1 MEATNIQ
8 ANQQQQRVSSAHDI
22 LHQAWRHPLDPVFS
36 PKVVA
41 VIGATETR
49 GSVGRTVFQN
59 LGRGGFEGTV
69 YPVNPKRSS
78 VLCVKAYPNIAAIP
92 EKVDLAVITTPA
104 ASVPGLI
111 RECAAVGVPGAVII
125 SAGFK
130 ETGPRGAELERQV
143 LEEARKGK
151 MRIVGPNCLGVM
163 VPQIGLNAT
172 FASTIAK
179 PGSVA
184 FLSQSGALCTAI
196 LDWSLR
202 ENVGFSAF
210 VSIGSMLDV
219 NWGDLIYYLG
229 DDPKTKSI
237 VIYMESIGDARS
249 FLSAAREVAL
259 TKPIIVIKVGR
270 TEAAAKAAA
279 SHTGSLTGSDE
290 VLHAAFR
297 RVGVLRVETIAELFH
312 MADVLAKQPK
322 PKGPRLAIVTNA
334 GGPGVLATD
343 MLIGSGGQLAEP
355 SPQTFAALNELLPA
369 AWSHNNPI
377 DILGDAGPER
387 YAKAVQIVADDP
399 GNDGLLVILTP
410 QAMTDPSGTAEQLK
424 SFAHIPGK
432 PLLASWMGGQ
442 EVEPGQQILNDA
454 GVPTYKYPDMAAR
467 AFYYMW
473 RYSYNLRALYETP
486 TLIADQDGETSKRA
500 KAEAIIQNARKLER
514 TILTE
519 HESKQLLAAYGIPTV
534 ETRIARTEEEAVK
547 LAEEIGYPVV
557 LKLYSEIITHKTDVG
572 GVQLNLRNA
581 AAVRK
586 AWNAIES
593 SVAKFAASQKVSS
606 PRPSPPGEERE
617 KTKDSHRATSSKSA
631 AANPFLGVTVQP
643 MIRLEGYELIVG
655 SSPDPQFGP
664 VLLFGTGGQLVEVF
678 KDRALA
684 LPPLNGTLARRMM
697 EQTKIFQA
705 LKGVR
710 GRAPVNLAALEE
722 LLVRFSQLV
731 VEQPWIA
738 ELDINPLLVSAEQI
752 IALDARVVLHPKDTP
767 EDKLPKPAIRP
778 YPTQYVKAWKLK
790 NGEQVTIRPIRP
802 EDEPMIVKFHESLS
816 EESVYYRY
824 FSKLKLDQ
832 RVAHERLTR
841 ICFNDY
847 DREIALVAERKDAA
861 SGQHE
866 IIAVGRLSK
875 ARGLNE
881 AEFALLIS
889 DRWQGQGLGTELLKR
904 LVQVGR
910 DEKLGR
916 ITAFILSENHAMH
929 HLSKKA
935 GFKLER
941 DPESHDFRAEII
953 L

>member
-8 ANQQQQRVSSAHDI
+8 TNQQQQRVEPTHDI

-78 VLCVKAYPNIAAIP
+78 VLCVKAYPNITAVP

-130 ETGPRGAELERQV
+130 ETGPSGAELEQQV
-143 LEEARKGK
+143 LAEARKGK

-163 VPQIGLNAT
+163 VPQLGLNAT
-172 FASTIAK
+172 FAAGMAL
-179 PGSVA
+179 PGSVG
-184 FLSQSGALCTAI
+184 FISQSGALCTAI

-297 RVGVLRVETIAELFH
+297 RVGVLRVQTIAELFH

-355 SPQTFAALNELLPA
+355 SPQSFAALNDLLPA

-387 YAKAVQIVADDP
+387 YAKAVQIAAADP
-399 GNDGLLVILTP
+399 NSDGLLVILTP
-410 QAMTDPSGTAEQLK
+410 QAMTD
-424 SFAHIPGK
+424 
-432 PLLASWMGGQ
+432 
-442 EVEPGQQILNDA
+442 
-454 GVPTYKYPDMAAR
+454 
-467 AFYYMW
+467 
-473 RYSYNLRALYETP
+473 
-486 TLIADQDGETSKRA
+486 
-500 KAEAIIQNARKLER
+500 
-514 TILTE
+514 
-519 HESKQLLAAYGIPTV
+519 
-534 ETRIARTEEEAVK
+534 
-547 LAEEIGYPVV
+547 
-557 LKLYSEIITHKTDVG
+557 
-572 GVQLNLRNA
+572 
-581 AAVRK
+581 
-586 AWNAIES
+586 
-593 SVAKFAASQKVSS
+593 
-606 PRPSPPGEERE
+606 
-617 KTKDSHRATSSKSA
+617 
-631 AANPFLGVTVQP
+631 
-643 MIRLEGYELIVG
+643 
-655 SSPDPQFGP
+655 
-664 VLLFGTGGQLVEVF
+664 
-678 KDRALA
+678 
-684 LPPLNGTLARRMM
+684 
-697 EQTKIFQA
+697 
-705 LKGVR
+705 
-710 GRAPVNLAALEE
+710 
-722 LLVRFSQLV
+722 
-731 VEQPWIA
+731 
-738 ELDINPLLVSAEQI
+738 
-752 IALDARVVLHPKDTP
+752 
-767 EDKLPKPAIRP
+767 
-778 YPTQYVKAWKLK
+778 
-790 NGEQVTIRPIRP
+790 
-802 EDEPMIVKFHESLS
+802 
-816 EESVYYRY
+816 
-824 FSKLKLDQ
+824 
-832 RVAHERLTR
+832 
-841 ICFNDY
+841 
-847 DREIALVAERKDAA
+847 
-861 SGQHE
+861 
-866 IIAVGRLSK
+866 
-875 ARGLNE
+875 
-881 AEFALLIS
+881 
-889 DRWQGQGLGTELLKR
+889 
-904 LVQVGR
+904 
-910 DEKLGR
+910 
-916 ITAFILSENHAMH
+916 
-929 HLSKKA
+929 
-935 GFKLER
+935 
-941 DPESHDFRAEII
+941 
-953 L
+953 